1 MLKVSKEI
9 LDHPDIEFRD
19 NTDLTNFSTIKLK
32 AKSNLFIVKSIEAL
46 RVLTKFLLSEKYKYT
61 LLGLGANQVLNNKS
75 TYIKLKLDK
84 SNNLDVYR
92 EEYYLSSSVNLNQI
106 SSCARKFNLDGWQ
119 VITGIPA
126 TLGGAIAMNAG
137 TRAGEIKDIIK
148 SIDVL
153 RANNELQTLINN
165 PSLFKYR
172 GNNFLNDGDIIL
184 GATLIHNGRKDGV
197 KEEISDYLNKRKID
211 QPWGTANCG
220 CVFKN
225 SKFISAG
232 MAIDLIGLKGFEY
245 KGLKVSSIH
254 ANFIENTNGSYEDF
268 KDLVEFINYQLET
281 FFGYKFELEVKID

>member
-9 LDHPDIEFRD
+9 LDNNDIEFRE

-32 AKSNLFIVKSIEAL
+32 AQSNLFIVKTIEGL
-46 RVLTKFLLSEKYKYT
+46 KVLTKYLLDNNYEYT

-84 SNNLDVYR
+84 SNNLDTYQK
-92 EEYYLSSSVNLNQI
+92 EYYLSASVNLNQM

-137 TRAGEIKDIIK
+137 TRVGEIKDIVK
-148 SIDVL
+148 SIDIL
-153 RANNELQTLINN
+153 RSNNEVETIINN
-165 PSLFKYR
+165 PNLFKYR
-172 GNNFLNDGDIIL
+172 GNNFLNAGDIII
-184 GATLIHNGRKDGV
+184 GATLVHNGQKEGV
-197 KEEISDYLNKRKID
+197 KEEITEYLNKRKID

-225 SKFISAG
+225 SKDISAG
-232 MAIDLIGLKGFEY
+232 KAIDLLGLKGYEY
-245 KGLKVSSIH
+245 KGLKISTVH
-254 ANFIENTNGSYEDF
+254 ANYIENTNGSYEDF
-268 KDLVEFINYQLET
+268 KELVEFINSKLES